1 MGEGNWRLSTAP
13 KDLTDV
19 MLCTAQLDD
28 GETCGR
34 PSAVRAPFPI
44 CERHVIAAYKYAA
57 RLIGAQHVVELP
69 VQQRGS
75 AGGAGNGP
83 GKKRLTHT
91 GTKGFSMNGWPS
103 VVYYARIG
111 DHIKIGHT
119 KNLAE
124 RMKWYPP
131 STVILALEPG
141 DVIVERS
148 RQWKFDHL
156 LDAREEWFRPGEDLM
171 RHIELLAAAG
181 LPARS

>member
-1 MGEGNWRLSTAP
+1 MTKSIWQSGAKPPVPTFDTVCAI
-13 KDLTDV
+13 
-19 MLCTAQLDD
+19 QLDD
-28 GETCGR
+28 GQPCR
-34 PSAVRAPFPI
+34 KPSAPTAPFAI
-44 CERHVIAAYKYAA
+44 CERHLVTAYRHVASLMA
-57 RLIGAQHVVELP
+57 VQHVAEP
-69 VQQRGS
+69 NRKGRPDRGKAS
-75 AGGAGNGP
+75 
-83 GKKRLTHT
+83 
-91 GTKGFSMNGWPS
+91 KGYGMNGWPS